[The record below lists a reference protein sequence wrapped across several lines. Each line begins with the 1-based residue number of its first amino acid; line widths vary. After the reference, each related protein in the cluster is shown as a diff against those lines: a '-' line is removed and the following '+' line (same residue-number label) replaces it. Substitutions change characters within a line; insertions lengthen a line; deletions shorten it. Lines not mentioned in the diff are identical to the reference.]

1 MPRASSSSRA
11 CSIDSALPAVEQAGG
26 IIFRVDPVTGVSILL
41 VSSKKEPG
49 HWIFP
54 KGHVE
59 RGETAAEAALRETE
73 EEAGV
78 TGELL
83 GPAGELEF
91 DWGRRHYRVE
101 YFLIRAASETSRTDG
116 RSKVWL
122 PFADALARLTYA
134 DTQRLLRDAHPRMVD
149 GT

>member
-1 MPRASSSSRA
+1 M
-11 CSIDSALPAVEQAGG
+11 
-26 IIFRVDPVTGVSILL
+26 
-41 VSSKKEPG
+41 SSKKEPG

-78 TGELL
+78 TASCSALPERSSSTGA
-83 GPAGELEF
+83 AG
-91 DWGRRHYRVE
+91 HYRVE
-101 YFLIRAASETSRTDG
+101 YFLIRATSETSRTDG

-149 GT
+149 GA

>member
-1 MPRASSSSRA
+1 LA
-11 CSIDSALPAVEQAGG
+11 AVAQAGG
-26 IIFRVDPVTGVSILL
+26 IAFRVHGPGRGDISVLL
-41 VSSKKEPG
+41 VSSKKEAG

-54 KGHVE
+54 KGHIE

-78 TGELL
+78 DGELV
-83 GPAGELEF
+83 GPAGTLEF
-91 DWGRRHYRVE
+91 DWGGRHYLVE
-101 YFLIRAASETSRTDG
+101 YFLIRATSESPRTDG
-116 RSKVWL
+116 RTKVWL

-134 DTQRLLRDAHPRMVD
+134 DTQRLLRDAHPRMID

>member
-1 MPRASSSSRA
+1 MFRP
-11 CSIDSALPAVEQAGG
+11 AGG
-26 IIFRVDPVTGVSILL
+26 TPGAVSVLL

-59 RGETAAEAALRETE
+59 RGESAPQAALRETE

-78 TGELL
+78 AGTLL
-83 GPAGELEF
+83 GPLGALEF
-91 DWGRRHYRVE
+91 DWRGKRYLVQ
-101 YFLIRAASETSRTDG
+101 YFLIRATSETPKTDG
-116 RSKVWL
+116 RTKVWL
-122 PFADALARLTYA
+122 PFDDALDRLTYP
-134 DTQRLLRDAHPRMVD
+134 DTRQLLRDAHPRMVD

>member
-1 MPRASSSSRA
+1 
-11 CSIDSALPAVEQAGG
+11 V
-26 IIFRVDPVTGVSILL
+26 FRVEGPGPGDFSVLL

-83 GPAGELEF
+83 GPAGALEF

-134 DTQRLLRDAHPRMVD
+134 DTQRLLREARPRMVD
-149 GT
+149 GS

>member
-1 MPRASSSSRA
+1 M
-11 CSIDSALPAVEQAGG
+11 
-26 IIFRVDPVTGVSILL
+26 FRVDGAGDGGLSVLL

-78 TGELL
+78 EGDLL
-83 GPAGELEF
+83 GPVGALEF
-91 DWGRRHYRVE
+91 DWRDKRYRVE
-101 YFLIRAASETSRTDG
+101 YFLIRATAETAGTDG
-116 RSKVWL
+116 REKVWL
-122 PFADALARLTYA
+122 RFDDALARLTYA
-134 DTQRLLRDAHPRMVD
+134 DTQRLLRDAHSRMVD
-149 GT
+149 GA

>member
-1 MPRASSSSRA
+1 
-11 CSIDSALPAVEQAGG
+11 LGAVAQAGG
-26 IIFRVDPVTGVSILL
+26 VVFRVDGPRDGAISVLL

-59 RGETAAEAALRETE
+59 RGETALEAAVRETE

-78 TGELL
+78 VGTLL
-83 GPAGELEF
+83 GPVGALEF
-91 DWGRRHYRVE
+91 GWRGKRYLVE
-101 YFLIRAASETSRTDG
+101 YFLIRATSETPRTDG
-116 RSKVWL
+116 RTKVWL
-122 PFADALARLTYA
+122 PFDDAVERLTYP
-134 DTQRLLRDAHPRMVD
+134 DTRQLLRDAHPRMVD